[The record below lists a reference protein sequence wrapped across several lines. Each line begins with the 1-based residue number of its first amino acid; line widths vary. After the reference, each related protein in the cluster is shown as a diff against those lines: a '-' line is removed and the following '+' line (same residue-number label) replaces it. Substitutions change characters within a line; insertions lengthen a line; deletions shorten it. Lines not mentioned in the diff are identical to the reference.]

1 MQSYVPLFNPS
12 EKLENKGMVI
22 LPLTHLGQCLRGI
35 DMSKGSKARPF
46 SVSQREFDNRW
57 DTIFRKNPQEVQDAA
72 REDEEFNRIDTMQVR
87 VKEDK
92 DKVGQCGCGRSPTG
106 KCIGWH
112 GLTEEA
118 FREKLQEYKLN
129 EGK

>member
-12 EKLENKGMVI
+12 VKHANRVMVI
-22 LPLTHLGQCLRGI
+22 LPPIHLGQYLREV

-57 DTIFRKNPQEVQDAA
+57 DTIFRKSPQEVQDAV
-72 REDEEFNRIDTMQVR
+72 REDEEFNRIDTMQIR
-87 VKEDK
+87 VKEDENK
-92 DKVGQCGCGRSPTG
+92 FGSCGCGRSPTG

-118 FREKLQEYKLN
+118 FKEKLQEYKLN